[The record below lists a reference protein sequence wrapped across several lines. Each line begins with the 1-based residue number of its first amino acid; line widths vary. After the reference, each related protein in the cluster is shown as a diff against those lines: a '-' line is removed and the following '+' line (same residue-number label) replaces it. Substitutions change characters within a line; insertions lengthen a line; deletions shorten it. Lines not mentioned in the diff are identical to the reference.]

1 MRLARPHLA
10 QTLAPAS
17 IKAGLKKL
25 AESRVALVATIVGVL
40 LAVSTVTYGYTS
52 LSTEVTLAVDG
63 KERTVSTFGDTVQ
76 DVLDAEGIE
85 LASRDLVQP
94 GVDEQIEA
102 GDRISV
108 RYSRPI
114 ELTLDGETSTHW
126 VTATDVQGALAQIG
140 VLYADSRLSTSRGAD
155 IDRGG
160 AEIEVIT
167 PKKLVFKL
175 AGKKAV
181 TRTVPA
187 LTVEDALA
195 EVGVELDELD
205 KVRPGR
211 GAEVADG
218 DRIVFTDIEH
228 RKRSVDGEAVPAPV
242 REVEDDSMYEGER
255 KVVTEGV
262 DGVRDVTYRVIV
274 RNGKV
279 VKRVVLTQ
287 DVTRAARA
295 EVVHVGTKS
304 VAANFAGGNSVW
316 DRLAQC
322 ESGGNWAINT
332 GNGYYGGLQFSL
344 GTWRAYGGP
353 GMPHQASRETQI
365 AIATKVRDASG
376 GYGAWPHCSSV
387 LGLPR

>member
-1 MRLARPHLA
+1 
-10 QTLAPAS
+10 
-17 IKAGLKKL
+17 
-25 AESRVALVATIVGVL
+25 VALVATVVGVL

-85 LASRDLVQP
+85 IGSRDLVQP
-94 GVDEQIEA
+94 GVDEQVDS

-114 ELTLDGETSTHW
+114 ELTVDGKTSTHW
-126 VTATDVQGALAQIG
+126 VTATDVQGALTQIG
-140 VLYADSRLSTSRGAD
+140 VVYADSRLSTSRGAD

-160 AEIEVIT
+160 AEIEVVT

-195 EVGVELDELD
+195 EVGVEPDEFD

-211 GAEVADG
+211 TSKVEDG
-218 DRIVFTDIEH
+218 DRIVFTDIEQ
-228 RKRSVDGEAVPAPV
+228 RKRSIDDEVVPAPV
-242 REVEDDSMYEGER
+242 KEIEDDSMFEGER

-262 DGVRDVTYRVIV
+262 DGIRDVTYRVIV
-274 RNGKV
+274 RNGDV
-279 VKRVVLTQ
+279 VQRIVLTQ
-287 DVTRAARA
+287 DVTKAPRT

-304 VAANFAGGNSVW
+304 AAANFAGGNTVW

-344 GTWRAYGGP
+344 STWHAWGGS
-353 GMPHQASRETQI
+353 GYPHQASRETQI
-365 AIATKVRDASG
+365 AIATKMRDAAG
-376 GYGAWPHCSSV
+376 GYGAWPGCASA

>member
-1 MRLARPHLA
+1 MRVARPHLA
-10 QTLAPAS
+10 PS
-17 IKAGLKKL
+17 LKGTVQKL
-25 AESRVALVATIVGVL
+25 TQSRVALTATIAGVL
-40 LAVSTVTYGYTS
+40 LAVATVTFGYSS
-52 LSTEVTLAVDG
+52 LTTEVTLAVDG
-63 KERTVSTFGDTVQ
+63 QERSVTTFGDTVQ

-85 LASRDLVQP
+85 LSSRDLVQP
-94 GVDEQIEA
+94 GVDETIEA

-114 ELTLDGETSTHW
+114 ELTVDGKTSTHW

-140 VLYADSRLSTSRGAD
+140 VVYADSRLSTSRGAD

-160 AEIEVIT
+160 AEIDVVT

-175 AGKKAV
+175 AGKKAI

-195 EVGVELDELD
+195 EVGVELDAQD
-205 KVRPGR
+205 KVRPAR
-211 GAEVADG
+211 SAKVEDG
-218 DRIVFTDIEH
+218 DTIVFTDIET
-228 RKRSVDGEAVPAPV
+228 RRRSVEDEVVPAPV
-242 REVEDDSMYEGER
+242 RRIEDDSMYEGES

-274 RNGKV
+274 RNGDV
-279 VKRVVLTQ
+279 VRRIVLTQ
-287 DVTRAARA
+287 DVSKAPRA
-295 EVVHVGTKS
+295 EIVHVGTKT
-304 VAANFAGGNSVW
+304 VTANFAGGNTVW

-332 GNGYYGGLQFSL
+332 GNGYYGGLQFNV
-344 GTWRAYGGP
+344 GTWRAYGGS
-353 GMPHQASRETQI
+353 GYPHQASRETQI

-376 GYGAWPHCSSV
+376 GYGAWPGCAAS

>member
-1 MRLARPHLA
+1 VRVARPHLA
-10 QTLAPAS
+10 PS
-17 IKAGLKKL
+17 LKGTVQKL
-25 AESRVALVATIVGVL
+25 TQSRVALTATIAGVL
-40 LAVSTVTYGYTS
+40 LAVATVTFGYSS
-52 LSTEVTLAVDG
+52 LTTEVTLAVDG
-63 KERTVSTFGDTVQ
+63 QERSVTTFGDTVQ

-85 LASRDLVQP
+85 LSSRDLVQP
-94 GVDEQIEA
+94 GVDETIEA

-114 ELTLDGETSTHW
+114 ELTVDGKTSTHW

-140 VLYADSRLSTSRGAD
+140 VVYADSRLSTSRGAD

-160 AEIEVIT
+160 AEIDVVT

-175 AGKKAV
+175 AGKKAI

-195 EVGVELDELD
+195 EVGVELDAQD
-205 KVRPGR
+205 KVRPAR
-211 GAEVADG
+211 SAKVEDG
-218 DRIVFTDIEH
+218 DKIVFTDIET
-228 RKRSVDGEAVPAPV
+228 RRRSVEDEVVPAPV
-242 REVEDDSMYEGER
+242 RRIEDDSMYEGES

-274 RNGKV
+274 RNGDV
-279 VKRVVLTQ
+279 VRRIVLTQ
-287 DVTRAARA
+287 DVSKAPRA
-295 EVVHVGTKS
+295 EVVHVGTKT
-304 VAANFAGGNSVW
+304 VTANFAGGNTVW

-332 GNGYYGGLQFSL
+332 GNGYYGGLQFNV
-344 GTWRAYGGP
+344 GTWRAYGGS
-353 GMPHQASRETQI
+353 GYPHQASRETQI

-376 GYGAWPHCSSV
+376 GYGAWPGCAAS

>member
-1 MRLARPHLA
+1 M
-10 QTLAPAS
+10 
-17 IKAGLKKL
+17 
-25 AESRVALVATIVGVL
+25 ALVATIVGVL

-85 LASRDLVQP
+85 LSSRDLVQP
-94 GVDEQIEA
+94 GVDEQIDG

-108 RYSRPI
+108 RYSRPV

-126 VTATDVQGALAQIG
+126 VTATDVEGALDQIG
-140 VLYADSRLSTSRGAD
+140 VVYADSRLSTSRGAD

-167 PKKLVFKL
+167 PKRLVLKL

-195 EVGVELDELD
+195 EVGVELDEFD

-218 DRIVFTDIEH
+218 DRIVFTDIER

-262 DGVRDVTYRVIV
+262 DGVRDVTYRVIL
-274 RNGKV
+274 RNGDV
-279 VKRVVLTQ
+279 VKRIVLTQ
-287 DVTRAARA
+287 DVTRAPRA

-304 VAANFAGGNSVW
+304 VAANFAGGNTVW

-344 GTWRAYGGP
+344 GTWQAYGGP

>member
-1 MRLARPHLA
+1 MRVARPHLA
-10 QTLAPAS
+10 QSLAPAS

-25 AESRVALVATIVGVL
+25 TESRVALVATIVGVL

-85 LASRDLVQP
+85 VASRDLVQP
-94 GVDEQIEA
+94 GPDEQIEG

-108 RYSRPI
+108 RYSRPV
-114 ELTLDGETSTHW
+114 ELTVDGETSTHW
-126 VTATDVQGALAQIG
+126 VTATDVQGALTQIG

-167 PKKLVFKL
+167 PKKLVFEL

-195 EVGVELDELD
+195 EVGVELDEFD
-205 KVRPGR
+205 KVRPAR
-211 GAEVADG
+211 TADVEDG
-218 DRIVFTDIEH
+218 DRIVFTDIEQ
-228 RKRSVDGEAVPAPV
+228 RKRSIDDEVVPAPV
-242 REVEDDSMYEGER
+242 KEVEDDSMFEGER
-255 KVVTEGV
+255 KVVTEGA

-274 RNGKV
+274 RNGDV
-279 VKRVVLTQ
+279 VKRIVLTQ
-287 DVTRAARA
+287 DVTRAPRT

-304 VAANFAGGNSVW
+304 AAANFAGGNTVW

-344 GTWRAYGGP
+344 GTWQAYGGP